1 MHSVQLLTGIS
12 SPGFIAVL
20 HTVYT
25 VQLLTEISSPGCV
38 AVLHTVY
45 TVQLLTGIS
54 SPGFVAV
61 LHTVHSVQLLTGISY
76 PWFCTVAVHGVHCAV
91 LHSSSANV
99 NGTEFLARGLASRAI
114 CYLLSP
120 LVPGTESVL
129 TPLFYQ
135 GNDHREK
142 LSGKYLCVLFLL
154 FSIIPDACVQY
165 IHYLFLF
172 LGPASMPS
180 IQKFIL
186 DEKYPRIR
194 NHHCILLTSCIT

>member
-1 MHSVQLLTGIS
+1 MVTKYTAWLRFL
-12 SPGFIAVL
+12 SPSQFTSRDLFSIRNSWLCARCTASHRDFL
-20 HTVYT
+20 
-25 VQLLTEISSPGCV
+25 
-38 AVLHTVY
+38 
-45 TVQLLTGIS
+45 
-54 SPGFVAV
+54 
-61 LHTVHSVQLLTGISY
+61 
-76 PWFCTVAVHGVHCAV
+76 PWFCSCPTHCALCAASHRDFLPLVLYCSCARCAV
-91 LHSSSANV
+91 LHSSAANV

-186 DEKYPRIR
+186 DEKY
-194 NHHCILLTSCIT
+194 HKKF